1 LQQISE
7 LFVNSK
13 TEKELMINANKKFEL
28 NKANKP
34 KDDLLQLYK
43 KELIRR
49 ERK

>member
-1 LQQISE
+1 
-7 LFVNSK
+7 
-13 TEKELMINANKKFEL
+13 MINANKKFEL